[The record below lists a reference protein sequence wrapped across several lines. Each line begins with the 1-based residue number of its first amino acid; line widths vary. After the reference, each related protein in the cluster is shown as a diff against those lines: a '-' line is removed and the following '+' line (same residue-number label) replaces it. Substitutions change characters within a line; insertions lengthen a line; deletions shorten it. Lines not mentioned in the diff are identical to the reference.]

1 MFKRISKVDSFKLVS
16 GALGS
21 TIQIGDSNEISG
33 LTRALA
39 VQRQREIFY
48 SFEGDFSLFKIFS
61 YPLTPPPI
69 YEPITIHTT
78 NVNPIIKVGPIDVIA
93 VSSASFVHI
102 GSTEH
107 VQLETRVLHIRQI
120 ETVDKPKRS
129 IEVKED

>member
-1 MFKRISKVDSFKLVS
+1 MKCLSEFQKSIHSNWSQVLL
-16 GALGS
+16 AS

-61 YPLTPPPI
+61 YPLAPPPI

-78 NVNPIIKVGPIDVIA
+78 NVNPDYK
-93 VSSASFVHI
+93 SR
-102 GSTEH
+102 TN
-107 VQLETRVLHIRQI
+107 
-120 ETVDKPKRS
+120 
-129 IEVKED
+129 